1 MEFYWNLCRFCSK
14 FVWRKICVEQICVEK
29 ICVEKKWP
37 NMQKTLACYAN
48 LKTYALPLFGYNSYN
63 LVVEHFISKRCIC
76 PWATAN
82 VDTPVVFF
90 HMNSQCSWLRTREI
104 ALSTSVRLFT
114 CVNSFVPF
122 QSIWP
127 GGTVIALSAAVR
139 FLTSVH
145 SHVHF
150 QCTRLSAGV
159 ITLRTAIWLLTGMH
173 SHVPF

>member
-1 MEFYWNLCRFCSK
+1 MSTWNGVDHILTR
-14 FVWRKICVEQICVEK
+14 EK
-29 ICVEKKWP
+29 MRHENVP

-48 LKTYALPLFGYNSYN
+48 LKTYALALFGYNPYN

-76 PWATAN
+76 PWAAAN

-122 QSIWP
+122 QGIWP

-150 QCTRLSAGV
+150 QCTRLSAGI
-159 ITLRTAIWLLTGMH
+159 ITLRTAIWFLTGMH